1 MEKVITKSR
10 LSTRTIAVAG
20 ILSAI
25 AILLSLV
32 PWLGY
37 IPLGAITITTMH
49 IPVIIAAI
57 LEGPLVGA
65 FVGLIFG
72 LSSLYTAATIFA
84 GMPTAVFFLNPLVSV
99 FPRILIGIVAY
110 YVFIGIKKLI
120 DNKSVS
126 TVIGALAGTFTNTIG
141 VLGMIYVL
149 YAEQYVQ
156 AMVESAKQSG
166 QTLVVTSA
174 LALIFGSVLT
184 NIIAEA
190 LLAALISVPVVLAV
204 GKIRKRA

>member
-84 GMPTAVFFLNPLVSV
+84 GRPTAVFFLNPLVSV